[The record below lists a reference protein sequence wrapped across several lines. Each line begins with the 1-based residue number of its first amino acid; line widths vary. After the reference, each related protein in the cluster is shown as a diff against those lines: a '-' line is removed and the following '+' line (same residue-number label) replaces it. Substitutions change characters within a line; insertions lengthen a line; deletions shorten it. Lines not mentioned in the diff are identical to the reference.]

1 MESENMKKEEKQK
14 IKIETSADL
23 YKLPI
28 SVIKNTKLY
37 DFQGKYFDQIYN
49 EALKIE
55 RSGGIE
61 NLSMNTL
68 LRKDN
73 EIIISKVTFEMTY
86 QTQLGQE
93 LGVIGSINPLG
104 NWNQDNALR
113 MKWTE
118 GNVWLKEIPLDNSQ
132 GFDFKFIFVVNSKVQ
147 KWEDGDNRSFN
158 IAEAKQLIEAN
169 LKGSSG
175 NSIKVESIRQQTY
188 VFIFND
194 NNLKIVCNWNKK

>member
-194 NNLKIVCNWNKK
+194 NNLKIICNWNKK